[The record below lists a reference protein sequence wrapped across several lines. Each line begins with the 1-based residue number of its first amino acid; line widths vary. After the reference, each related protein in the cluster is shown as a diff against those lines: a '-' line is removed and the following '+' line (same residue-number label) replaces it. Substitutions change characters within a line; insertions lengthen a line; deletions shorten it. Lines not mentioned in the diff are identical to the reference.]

1 MAQVVIFAPPGEDV
15 SAGKAALEEAGMD
28 VEVVEATPEN
38 LLHMAI
44 GMLEGGE
51 KDEEP
56 AEEPAPEE
64 EPPVEEEP
72 AEEPAPEEEVTEQ
85 VADIDGEQV
94 PVSIGTAGKF
104 SLLRVLDLQDGD
116 KVAYKI
122 NESSFAFWKPSSG
135 ERTQRIGI
143 KLNESDDTLL
153 VKVVAGSKPALVLT
167 AADAKRFGLR

>member
-51 KDEEP
+51 KDEKP
-56 AEEPAPEE
+56 AE
-64 EPPVEEEP
+64 
-72 AEEPAPEEEVTEQ
+72 EEPAPEEEVTEQ

-153 VKVVAGSKPALVLT
+153 VKVVAGSKPALVRT